1 MINLNNINRSDLAS
15 LRPDIQKQ
23 WIKENYIMFNALYF
37 NNELPDIDEIK
48 FTAIKRSNVIFLGK
62 AYNSYPFEIKLNFRY
77 HLVEIEW
84 QNVVLHEMVH
94 IWQYINGYEGGHGK
108 TFKKKAKEINKYGW
122 DITTYYKNIL
132 QNIDDYDEYRVNS

>member
-1 MINLNNINRSDLAS
+1 MINLNNINRDDLAS

-48 FTAIKRSNVIFLGK
+48 FTAIKRSNVSFLGK

-77 HLVEIEW
+77 HLVELEW
-84 QNVVLHEMVH
+84 QNVLLHEMVH
-94 IWQYINGYEGGHGK
+94 IWQYIKSNLVSTINSLIV
-108 TFKKKAKEINKYGW
+108 TFINSWNKF
-122 DITTYYKNIL
+122 IISTISFNFL
-132 QNIDDYDEYRVNS
+132 SV